1 MSQNIRVGEL
11 WLVDL
16 VDVLGHE
23 QGGTRPVLVLAVHSQ
38 TDLFMVTPCTG
49 NMDVQRFPYT
59 HKITASASN
68 GLSRDSVAMVFQT
81 RCLSKTRFKH
91 KLGDLE
97 KKPLDAIKILLGT
110 FCGI

>member
-1 MSQNIRVGEL
+1 LSQNIRVGEL

-16 VDVLGHE
+16 VDALGHE
-23 QGGTRPVLVLAVHSQ
+23 QDDTRPVLVLAVHSQ

-49 NMDVQRFPYT
+49 NLAAQRFPYT
-59 HKITASASN
+59 HKIIAYASN

-97 KKPLDAIKILLGT
+97 KRSLDAIKILLRT